1 MKNNHYTLTAV
12 VPFFNE
18 EQTIMESVKNL
29 EKITII
35 SEIILIDDC
44 SSDSSPYK
52 AKVLANTYDK
62 VTYLRLKKNR
72 GKGGAI
78 LSAINSISS
87 SHVVI
92 HDADL
97 EYNPNDIVKMFDS
110 LKNID
115 TFVIGSRYLDNKK
128 MRLENMSFM
137 LNFIEISSTKLFNN
151 LFGTKLT
158 DIGSCYKLIPHQ
170 FLATNNFLE
179 SGFHTEL
186 EILAKFIQ
194 KGGFVT
200 ETPISYTGRKSADGK
215 KNGVLI
221 MIKFFLKIFKLKY
234 KKNNFIFLI

>member
-1 MKNNHYTLTAV
+1 LEKNNYTLTAI

-18 EQTIMESVKNL
+18 EQTIKESVKNL
-29 EKITII
+29 EKITLIN
-35 SEIILIDDC
+35 EIILVDDC
-44 SSDSSPYK
+44 SSDSSSEK
-52 AKVLANTYDK
+52 AKVLANTLDK
-62 VTYLRLKKNR
+62 VTYLRLKKNK
-72 GKGGAI
+72 GKGGAV
-78 LSAINSISS
+78 LSAINSVSS

-97 EYNPNDIVKMFDS
+97 EYNPNDIVKMFNS
-110 LKNID
+110 VKNID
-115 TFVIGSRYLDNKK
+115 TFVIGSRYLENKK

-158 DIGSCYKLIPHQ
+158 DIGSCYKLIPYQ
-170 FLATNNFLE
+170 FLSTNDFVE
-179 SGFHTEL
+179 TGFHTEL

-215 KNGVLI
+215 KNGILI

-234 KKNNFIFLI
+234 KKR

>member
-1 MKNNHYTLTAV
+1 MENNHYTLTAI

-18 EQTIMESVKNL
+18 EKTIMESIKNL
-29 EKITII
+29 EKISLINA
-35 SEIILIDDC
+35 IILVDDC
-44 SSDSSPYK
+44 SSDSSPEK
-52 AKVLANTYDK
+52 AKVLANTFDK

-72 GKGGAI
+72 GKGGAV
-78 LSAINSISS
+78 LSAINNISS
-87 SHVVI
+87 SHLVI

-97 EYNPNDIVKMFDS
+97 EYNPNDIVKMFNS

-115 TFVIGSRYLDNKK
+115 TFVIGSRYLENKK
-128 MRLENMSFM
+128 MRLDNMSFM

-151 LFGTKLT
+151 LFETNLT

-170 FLATNNFLE
+170 FLSTNNFVE
-179 SGFHTEL
+179 TGFHTEL

-200 ETPISYTGRKSADGK
+200 ETPISYTGRKRADGK
-215 KNGVLI
+215 KNGILI

-234 KKNNFIFLI
+234 KKS

>member
-1 MKNNHYTLTAV
+1 MENNNYTLTAI

-29 EKITII
+29 EKITLINA
-35 SEIILIDDC
+35 IILVDDC
-44 SSDSSPYK
+44 SSDSSPEK
-52 AKVLANTYDK
+52 AKALANRFDK

-72 GKGGAI
+72 GKGGAV
-78 LSAINSISS
+78 LSAINSVVS

-97 EYNPNDIVKMFDS
+97 EYNPNDIVKMFNS
-110 LKNID
+110 LKNQD
-115 TFVIGSRYLDNKK
+115 TFVIGSRYLENKK
-128 MRLENMSFM
+128 MRLENMNLI
-137 LNFIEISSTKLFNN
+137 LNFIEVSSTKLFNN

-170 FLATNNFLE
+170 FLSTNNFVE
-179 SGFHTEL
+179 TGFHTEL

-194 KGGFVT
+194 KGGFVN
-200 ETPISYTGRKSADGK
+200 ETPISYMGRKSADGK
-215 KNGVLI
+215 KNGILI

-234 KKNNFIFLI
+234 KKS

>member
-1 MKNNHYTLTAV
+1 MENNHFTLTAI

-18 EQTIMESVKNL
+18 EKTIMESVKNL
-29 EKITII
+29 EKISLINA
-35 SEIILIDDC
+35 IILVDDC
-44 SSDSSPYK
+44 SSDSSPEK
-52 AKVLANTYDK
+52 AKVLANTFDK

-72 GKGGAI
+72 GKGGAV

-87 SHVVI
+87 SHLVI

-97 EYNPNDIVKMFDS
+97 EYNPNDIVKMFNS

-115 TFVIGSRYLDNKK
+115 TFVIGSRYLENKK

-151 LFGTKLT
+151 LFETNLT

-170 FLATNNFLE
+170 FLSTNNFVE
-179 SGFHTEL
+179 TGFHTEL

-200 ETPISYTGRKSADGK
+200 ETPISYTGRKRADGK
-215 KNGVLI
+215 KNGILI

-234 KKNNFIFLI
+234 KKS

>member
-1 MKNNHYTLTAV
+1 MENNNYTLTAI

-29 EKITII
+29 EKITLINAV
-35 SEIILIDDC
+35 ILVDDC
-44 SSDSSPYK
+44 SSDSSPEK
-52 AKVLANTYDK
+52 AKALANTFDK

-72 GKGGAI
+72 GKGGAV
-78 LSAINSISS
+78 LSAINSVVS

-97 EYNPNDIVKMFDS
+97 EYNPNDIVKMFNS
-110 LKNID
+110 LKNQD

-137 LNFIEISSTKLFNN
+137 LNFIEISSTKLFNI

-170 FLATNNFLE
+170 FLSTNNFVE
-179 SGFHTEL
+179 TGFHTEL
-186 EILAKFIQ
+186 EILSKFIQ
-194 KGGFVT
+194 KGGFVN

-215 KNGVLI
+215 KNGILI

-234 KKNNFIFLI
+234 KKR

>member
-1 MKNNHYTLTAV
+1 MEKNNYTLTAI

-18 EQTIMESVKNL
+18 EQTIKESVKNL
-29 EKITII
+29 EKITLIN
-35 SEIILIDDC
+35 EIILVDDC
-44 SSDSSPYK
+44 SSDSSSEK
-52 AKVLANTYDK
+52 AKVLANTLDK
-62 VTYLRLKKNR
+62 VTYLRLKKNK
-72 GKGGAI
+72 GKGGAV
-78 LSAINSISS
+78 LSAINSVSS

-97 EYNPNDIVKMFDS
+97 EYNPNDIVKMFNS

-115 TFVIGSRYLDNKK
+115 TFVIGSRYLENKK
-128 MRLENMSFM
+128 MRLENMSLM
-137 LNFIEISSTKLFNN
+137 LNFIEVSSTKLFNN

-158 DIGSCYKLIPHQ
+158 DIGSCYKLIPYQ
-170 FLATNNFLE
+170 FLSTNDFVE
-179 SGFHTEL
+179 TGFHTEL

-215 KNGVLI
+215 KNGILI

-234 KKNNFIFLI
+234 KKR